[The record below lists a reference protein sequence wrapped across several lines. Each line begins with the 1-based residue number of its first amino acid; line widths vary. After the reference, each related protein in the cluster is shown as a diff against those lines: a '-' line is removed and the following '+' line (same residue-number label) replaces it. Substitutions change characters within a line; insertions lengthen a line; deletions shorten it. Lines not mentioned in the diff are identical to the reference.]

1 VATRQIFD
9 CVVIFGV
16 GDKQPK
22 GGDVKNSARAACG
35 LGLLIALSG
44 CATNDQGQ
52 AVIDTDKVNQI
63 VGQLL
68 TPPAA
73 GNDSADKSSDSAS
86 DDDDYTPEASD
97 KYVRNVSVQDIQV
110 VNGDTYVM
118 VPDANGKRHRVF
130 YGHGDLHAD
139 VMARHA
145 QLQRVIAHNGGN
157 LPNHPVKSS
166 GTAAHAMAQN
176 GRLPSDAREQKTLA
190 ASAKTAPGM
199 HTVSAPV
206 TPKAAPAPAIKPAV
220 ATKSE
225 KTDKKT
231 VG

>member
-1 VATRQIFD
+1 M
-9 CVVIFGV
+9 
-16 GDKQPK
+16 
-22 GGDVKNSARAACG
+22 KNSARAACS

-52 AVIDTDKVNQI
+52 AVIDTDKVNKF

-73 GNDSADKSSDSAS
+73 GNDNADKSSDSAS

-97 KYVRNVSVQDIQV
+97 KYVRNVGDQDIQV
-110 VNGDTYVM
+110 VNGDTFVM

-166 GTAAHAMAQN
+166 SSAAHVTAQN
-176 GRLPSDAREQKTLA
+176 GRPTPDARDQKTA
-190 ASAKTAPGM
+190 SASAKTAPGI
-199 HTVSAPV
+199 HTVAAPV

-220 ATKSE
+220 ATKTE

-231 VG
+231 AG